1 MKNVHIVTGGG
12 SGIGLDTAKSF
23 NEGIVVIT
31 GLEFDEDALKAAV
44 VELEA
49 TGVEAHYRISDVSS
63 REANKD
69 LVQFAA
75 SLGKVKTVVNSAG
88 VSGGQANAKRTL
100 EIDLLGAEYLVEEV
114 YAVAEKD
121 TVVILIASMMGNVV
135 PSNDAYDSFLRN
147 PQKEGAIETLVQVV
161 KDDSDL
167 AYNFAKK
174 GVQMLAQKWAT
185 EYGTKGARIVSLSPG
200 IIMTP
205 MSEKAA
211 ADHPEQM
218 EYMKMMTPAGRN
230 GNPDDISHAVAFLAD
245 DKSSFLTGIDLT
257 VDGGLSNRLPEIAKA
272 AESQQK

>member
-114 YAVAEKD
+114 YAVTEKD

-135 PSNDAYDSFLRN
+135 PNNDAYDSFLRS
-147 PQKEGAIETLVQVV
+147 PQKEGALEALVQIVN
-161 KDDSDL
+161 DDSDL

-272 AESQQK
+272 AESQK